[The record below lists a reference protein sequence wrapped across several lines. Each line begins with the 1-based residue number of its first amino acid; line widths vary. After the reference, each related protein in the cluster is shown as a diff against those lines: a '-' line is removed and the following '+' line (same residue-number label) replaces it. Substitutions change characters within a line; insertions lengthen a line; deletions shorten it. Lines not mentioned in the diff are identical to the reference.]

1 MNSFLKY
8 TFKNIALFLT
18 DKKYRKFY
26 LLYMRYSS
34 TPRYKEHLISFN
46 GFTVKVPDTASFIW
60 QYKEIFTEEFYKF
73 KTDKTNPVI
82 YDCGANIGIS
92 CLYYFNKY
100 RNAAITAFEADPK
113 IATLLQSNLS
123 NNHVSNTTVI
133 PKAVW
138 IDANGLKIFPDGADG
153 ASLVGEGKSF
163 FIETIRL
170 KDYLMKE
177 KEIDFLKMDIE
188 GAEVEVL
195 KYCGKGLKKAKNIFF
210 EYHNDVSKNQ
220 TLHELLALVSEYGF
234 NYYLKESA
242 QKNKPFVEDLL
253 VCEKFDMATNVFCY
267 AKRSIV

>member
-1 MNSFLKY
+1 M
-8 TFKNIALFLT
+8 
-18 DKKYRKFY
+18 
-26 LLYMRYSS
+26 
-34 TPRYKEHLISFN
+34 
-46 GFTVKVPDTASFIW
+46 
-60 QYKEIFTEEFYKF
+60 
-73 KTDKTNPVI
+73 
-82 YDCGANIGIS
+82 
-92 CLYYFNKY
+92 YYFNKY

-188 GAEVEVL
+188 GAETAVIL
-195 KYCGKGLKKAKNIFF
+195 DIQDQLYKIKNIFI
-210 EYHNDVSKNQ
+210 EYHAYNSMPQ
-220 TLHELLALVSEYGF
+220 TLGEILIALSKAGLR
-234 NYYLKESA
+234 YYCLPVNTRKSPLVNRKE
-242 QKNKPFVEDLL
+242 N
-253 VCEKFDMATNVFCY
+253 
-267 AKRSIV
+267 AKMDYQINIFAYQ